1 MRPLRAGGVEN
12 LKPVPIDQSMDK
24 ATPTARI
31 VLDTSVLITDPNAV
45 HAFAGCEVVL
55 PLTVIEELDGLK
67 SRPDE
72 VGRNAR
78 QALREIEDIR
88 NNAGG
93 SLVTAVPTG
102 DHRWLRIALNGVH
115 TNTLEDHGLDVHKAD
130 NRIIGAA
137 FGLKEED
144 DGVAVELYSNDLGLR
159 IKAAHLGLIAKE
171 YRPQQTYD
179 SRGEE
184 RSAGWYTLDVAHE
197 VVERLY
203 ADHVVPTEEV
213 EGAQGLQLNEFA
225 AIKNGSS
232 SALARQT
239 KAGLQLLRA
248 NTPEAWGLRPRSKEQ
263 RFALELLMDP
273 EVRVVAL
280 DGMAGTGKTILAVA
294 AGLEQ
299 VLEQSR
305 YDRFAIYRPIVAVG
319 RQEVGYLP
327 GSLEEK
333 LDPWMA
339 AIHDAIVALTDTR
352 SYSDATELIDQ
363 LTDDGTLTLES
374 VTFLR
379 GRSLHKTIVLV
390 DEAQNL
396 EPSVLKTILTR
407 VGEDTKV
414 IFTGDT
420 TQIDAPFLSEQTNAM
435 AVLTAA
441 FAGQELFGHIRLR
454 EGQRSAVATLAA
466 ELL

>member
-1 MRPLRAGGVEN
+1 MRVSGRRTVEN
-12 LKPVPIDQSMDK
+12 LNPVPIDMTMNK

-31 VLDTSVLITDPNAV
+31 VLDTSVLISDPLSV

-78 QALREIEDIR
+78 RALREIEDIR
-88 NNAGG
+88 LAAGG
-93 SLVTAVPTG
+93 SLEEPVHTG
-102 DHRWLRIALNGVH
+102 DDRWLSIALNGVH
-115 TNTLEDHGLDVHKAD
+115 NTTLEHHGLDANKAD

-137 FGLKEED
+137 IGLTKLDEST
-144 DGVAVELYSNDLGLR
+144 VVELYSNDLGLR
-159 IKAAHLGLIAKE
+159 IKAAHLGLTAKE
-171 YRPQQTYD
+171 YRPQQTYNN
-179 SRGEE
+179 RGEE
-184 RSAGWYTLDVAHE
+184 RSAGWTTIEAEHQI
-197 VVERLY
+197 VERLY
-203 ADHVVPTEEV
+203 ADHVVPIDAV
-213 EGAQGLQLNEFA
+213 PGAEQLDLNEFA
-225 AIKNGSS
+225 AIKNGSA
-232 SALARQT
+232 SALARCT
-239 KAGLQLLRA
+239 KVGLQLLRA

-263 RFALELLMDP
+263 RFALELLLDP

-299 VLEQSR
+299 TLEQSR

-352 SYSDATELIDQ
+352 SYADANDLIDQ